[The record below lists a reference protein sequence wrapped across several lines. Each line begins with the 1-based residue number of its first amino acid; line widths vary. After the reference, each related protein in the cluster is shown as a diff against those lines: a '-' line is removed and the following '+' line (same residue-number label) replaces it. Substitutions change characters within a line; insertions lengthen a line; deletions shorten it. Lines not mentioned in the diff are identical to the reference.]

1 MIVPRM
7 QKTKTGSRQ
16 GAPPSI
22 RFGGDK
28 STASKP
34 KGVCGFCGGQGKS
47 GNMRIHYN
55 KTNCPKKEQYGI
67 EYQVKEATQSDVGST
82 LTDIAEGR
90 DSKFIDVVTILD
102 LSSREKISS
111 IPAKTKRL
119 VVKGYHSHAGERYLF
134 CSCLDKIGD
143 VLSRLEGTQTKSYD
157 NVLIKSVAVLTGIA
171 KLDYVFHL
179 PLSSNDDRRK
189 RPPESE
195 SSPVDSTSHIDKK
208 HKT

>member
-1 MIVPRM
+1 
-7 QKTKTGSRQ
+7 
-16 GAPPSI
+16 
-22 RFGGDK
+22 
-28 STASKP
+28 
-34 KGVCGFCGGQGKS
+34 
-47 GNMRIHYN
+47 MR
-55 KTNCPKKEQYGI
+55 PKK
-67 EYQVKEATQSDVGST
+67 
-82 LTDIAEGR
+82 
-90 DSKFIDVVTILD
+90 
-102 LSSREKISS
+102 
-111 IPAKTKRL
+111 
-119 VVKGYHSHAGERYLF
+119 RYLF